1 MNAQYYARRLQRMS
15 KILRNTRSPCS
26 LRERMSVAYW
36 KVLRN
41 NDEILSEITRRHI
54 KYDKNNVPFLDL
66 GRFRL
71 FYDFQLGAS
80 DQTLLEG
87 GIGLILY
94 ESFIWSYFMNSKMH
108 PSNGDVVFDIG
119 AYVGT
124 AALLVS
130 EIIGT
135 EGRVFCFEPVTFE
148 ILERNMTCNG
158 IKNAKIVREAVSDIA
173 GTTEINVSDYCGPN
187 SSIIKATENTKR
199 RSRKM
204 QISATTID
212 DFCHSHDIATVDFIK
227 MDIEGAEEQ
236 AILGAQDTIER
247 YRPKWSIASYHVDS
261 EGELQHPKLISLLR
275 RLGYVVRDEPY
286 QHIWAY

>member
-1 MNAQYYARRLQRMS
+1 
-15 KILRNTRSPCS
+15 
-26 LRERMSVAYW
+26 MSVAYW